1 MEEELDI
8 EKQLEETPSEPSSQE
23 PSSEKEEVKEEKE
36 AATAGEKEGEGAAPS
51 TGTVSILGREYD
63 LSKPD
68 QVQEL
73 AKDYERLGRMYA
85 PLLQQVRELSQRL
98 QELQQPPSRETAGGD
113 IDEITKRYLKEKLGV
128 VTRDE
133 LERMKEDEALED
145 YLQALEYTYDGSDGR
160 PKFDRKK
167 VLEFCIQHGISNPED
182 GYKLLH
188 YDELVDWYLRQKQ
201 QAPKPPPSAQ
211 GKVQREIKPKRR
223 VFGVPTNPEEEV
235 SLREAM
241 LETLEELEKQTG
253 I

>member
-23 PSSEKEEVKEEKE
+23 PTSEKEEIKEEKE

-128 VTRDE
+128 VTREDIE
-133 LERMKEDEALED
+133 KMKEDEALED

-160 PKFDRKK
+160 PKFDRKE
-167 VLEFCIQHGISNPED
+167 VLEYCIQHGISNPED

-188 YDELVDWYLRQKQ
+188 FNELVDWYLRQKQ

-211 GKVQREIKPKRR
+211 GKVQREIKPKKR
-223 VFGVPTNPEEEV
+223 VFGVPTNPEEEI

-241 LETLEELEKQTG
+241 LETLEELENKTG